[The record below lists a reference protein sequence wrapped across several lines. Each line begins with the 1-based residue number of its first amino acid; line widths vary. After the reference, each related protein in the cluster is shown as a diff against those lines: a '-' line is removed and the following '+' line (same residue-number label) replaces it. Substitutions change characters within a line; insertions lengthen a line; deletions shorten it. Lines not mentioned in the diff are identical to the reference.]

1 MTTKRAWIKEL
12 RMVSARCVLGLGVIA
27 VALLGCSGAPPASK
41 PGAPAASKPPQG
53 AGAPAAK
60 SGAAPKPSPVPTPAG
75 ELVQIGSVTY
85 ANWGVRDAAGDPTR
99 ELDAGDFYFKGTFIQ
114 GEPGQK
120 LTLAIQ
126 NVAEQ
131 VHNISLPM
139 QGIDRDIP
147 PKSGRVNMEVTF
159 PGSGSVQFFCKYH
172 TARGMN
178 GLLLVGDVPPL
189 AAASPSPVP
198 SSQTAR

>member
-1 MTTKRAWIKEL
+1 
-12 RMVSARCVLGLGVIA
+12 MVSARWVLGLGVLA

-53 AGAPAAK
+53 SGAPAAK
-60 SGAAPKPSPVPTPAG
+60 SAAGSKGSPVPTPAG

-114 GEPGQK
+114 GEPGQE
-120 LTLAIQ
+120 LTLEIQ

-131 VHNISLPM
+131 VHNISLPA
-139 QGIDRDIP
+139 QGIDQDIP
-147 PKSGRVNMEVTF
+147 PKSGRVDVEVTF
-159 PGSGSVQFFCKYH
+159 PRTGEVQFFCKYH

-178 GLLLVGDVPPL
+178 GLLMIGNLPPITVV
-189 AAASPSPVP
+189 SPSPVP
-198 SSQTAR
+198 SPQPAR

>member
-1 MTTKRAWIKEL
+1 
-12 RMVSARCVLGLGVIA
+12 MVSARWVLGLGVLA

-60 SGAAPKPSPVPTPAG
+60 SAAGPKGSPVPTPAG

-114 GEPGQK
+114 GEPGQA
-120 LTLAIQ
+120 LTLQIQ
-126 NVAEQ
+126 NVADQ
-131 VHNISLPM
+131 VHNISLPA
-139 QGIDRDIP
+139 QGIDQDIP
-147 PKSGRVNMEVTF
+147 PKSGRVKVEVTV
-159 PGSGSVQFFCKYH
+159 PDSSSVQYFCK
-172 TARGMN
+172 
-178 GLLLVGDVPPL
+178 
-189 AAASPSPVP
+189 
-198 SSQTAR
+198 